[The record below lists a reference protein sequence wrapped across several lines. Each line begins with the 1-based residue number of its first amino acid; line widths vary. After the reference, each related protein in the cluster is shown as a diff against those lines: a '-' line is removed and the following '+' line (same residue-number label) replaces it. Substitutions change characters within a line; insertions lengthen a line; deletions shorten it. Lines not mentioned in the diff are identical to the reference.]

1 MKPILSLLILV
12 MLLSALSGCIIRTR
26 GNARGGGSRSCPPST
41 HWDGYNCV
49 HNGNGPKVRDHRR

>member
-1 MKPILSLLILV
+1 MKTIASAIATLTLIT
-12 MLLSALSGCIIRTR
+12 ALSGCIIRTR
-26 GNARGGGSRSCPPST
+26 GNARGNGRRACPPAH